1 MYALI
6 LAGGMGERLRP
17 LTDTLPK
24 PMVPLCEK
32 PILWHQVQWLR
43 QVGVTDIVFL
53 VGYRWQTIQ
62 DYFGDGG
69 DFGFHAHYSV
79 EDSPLGRGGAIRQ
92 GFSQV
97 PAETEAVM
105 VLNGDIIT
113 SESPKKLLAAFQQR
127 QAADSSHLAS
137 IMVVPMVSP
146 YGLVDLNSE
155 DDVVGF
161 REKVEMSHWINAG
174 IYVFDR
180 RIAAQLPELG
190 DHETETFPNL
200 AKAGQISAL
209 RSRAFWRSVDSFKD
223 LKEAEEYLVAHGR
236 SAVASS
242 AETAGGS

>member
-6 LAGGMGERLRP
+6 LAGGMGGRVRP

-24 PMVPLCEK
+24 PMARLCEK

-43 QVGVTDIVFL
+43 QAGVTDIVFL

-62 DYFGDGG
+62 DYFGDGSE
-69 DFGFHAHYSV
+69 FGFHAHYSV

-97 PAETEAVM
+97 PAETQTVM

-113 SESPKKLLAAFQQR
+113 SENPEKMLGAFRQR

-161 REKVEMSHWINAG
+161 REKVEMAHWINAG

-200 AKAGQISAL
+200 AKEIG
-209 RSRAFWRSVDSFKD
+209 RASCRERV
-223 LKEAEEYLVAHGR
+223 
-236 SAVASS
+236 
-242 AETAGGS
+242 

>member
-1 MYALI
+1 
-6 LAGGMGERLRP
+6 
-17 LTDTLPK
+17 
-24 PMVPLCEK
+24 
-32 PILWHQVQWLR
+32 
-43 QVGVTDIVFL
+43 
-53 VGYRWQTIQ
+53 
-62 DYFGDGG
+62 
-69 DFGFHAHYSV
+69 
-79 EDSPLGRGGAIRQ
+79 
-92 GFSQV
+92 
-97 PAETEAVM
+97 M
-105 VLNGDIIT
+105 VLNGDVIT
-113 SESPKKLLAAFQQR
+113 SENPEKLLSAFRQR
-127 QAADSSHLAS
+127 QAAHSNHLAS

-146 YGLVDLNSE
+146 YGLVDLNSQ

-161 REKVEMSHWINAG
+161 REKVEMDHWINAG

-242 AETAGGS
+242 AEPAGDS